1 MSQVFYFKYLCSS
14 PLVTAQVSQALTY
27 VNIVHITSAILALPQ
42 VTLNSLE
49 LRFLSDITVVHSF
62 FNKNFFLAQA
72 KYSFFLP
79 ILG

>member
-14 PLVTAQVSQALTY
+14 PLVTAQVSHALTY
-27 VNIVHITSAILALPQ
+27 VVHITSAILALPQ